1 MNITYLPHTADIRML
16 IEGET
21 LQKLFKAGVKG
32 MANILKENICD
43 QTFTFNNKTRIKTC
57 SLDETNLLIDFLS
70 DVLTHTYTNKTIY
83 CKINI
88 LSFEKH
94 KIVADVFGIETND
107 FDEEIKAV
115 TYHEAEVKKNKNK
128 LWETCVIFDI

>member
-1 MNITYLPHTADIRML
+1 MKIKYLPHTADIRMF

-32 MANILKENICD
+32 MANIIKENICD
-43 QTFTFNNKTRIKTC
+43 HTHKFNSKTRIKTC
-57 SLDETNLLIDFLS
+57 SLDYANLLIDFLS

-83 CKINI
+83 CKINV
-88 LSFEKH
+88 LSLEKH
-94 KIVADVFGIETND
+94 KIVADIFGIETHD

-115 TYHEAEVKKNKNK
+115 TYHEAEVKKNKNN
-128 LWETCVIFDI
+128 LWETYIIFDI

>member
-1 MNITYLPHTADIRML
+1 MKIKYLPHTADIRML

-21 LQKLFKAGVKG
+21 LQKLFMAGVKG

-43 QTFTFNNKTRIKTC
+43 QTYKFNTKTRIKTS
-57 SLDETNLLIDFLS
+57 SLDDTNLLIDFLS

-83 CKINI
+83 CKVNV
-88 LSFEKH
+88 LSIEKYH
-94 KIVADVFGIETND
+94 IVADVFGIETND

-115 TYHEAEVKKNKNK
+115 TYHEAEVKKNKNNQ
-128 LWETCVIFDI
+128 WETCVIFDI

>member
-1 MNITYLPHTADIRML
+1 MKIKYLPHTADIRML

-21 LQKLFKAGVKG
+21 LQKLFMAGVKG

-43 QTFTFNNKTRIKTC
+43 QTYKFNHKTRIKTS
-57 SLDETNLLIDFLS
+57 SLDDTNLLIDFLS

-83 CKINI
+83 CKVNV
-88 LSFEKH
+88 LSIEKYH
-94 KIVADVFGIETND
+94 IVADVFGIETND

-115 TYHEAEVKKNKNK
+115 TYHEAEVKKNKNNQ
-128 LWETCVIFDI
+128 WETCVIFDI

>member
-43 QTFTFNNKTRIKTC
+43 HTFIFNNKTRIKTC
-57 SLDETNLLIDFLS
+57 SLDTTNLLIDFLS

-88 LSFEKH
+88 ISLEKH

-128 LWETCVIFDI
+128 LWETRIIFDI

>member
-1 MNITYLPHTADIRML
+1 MKVKYLPHTADIRML

-21 LQKLFKAGVKG
+21 LQKLYMAGVKG
-32 MANILKENICD
+32 MANILKENSCD
-43 QTFTFNNKTRIKTC
+43 QTDKFNSNTRIKIS
-57 SLDETNLLIDFLS
+57 SLDDTNLLIDFLS

-88 LSFEKH
+88 LRLEKYN
-94 KIVADVFGIETND
+94 IEADVFGIKTND

-115 TYHEAEVKKNKNK
+115 TYHEAEVKQNKNNK
-128 LWETCVIFDI
+128 WETCVIFDI

>member
-1 MNITYLPHTADIRML
+1 MF

-21 LQKLFKAGVKG
+21 LLKLFKAGVKG

-43 QTFTFNNKTRIKTC
+43 HTYTFNNKTRIKI
-57 SLDETNLLIDFLS
+57 SASDETNLLIDFLS
-70 DVLTHTYTNKTIY
+70 EVLSRTYTNKTIY

-88 LSFEKH
+88 LSIKKH
-94 KIVADVFGIETND
+94 HIVADVFGVKTND

-115 TYHEAEVKKNKNK
+115 TYHEADVKKIKNN
-128 LWETCVIFDI
+128 LWTTCVIFDI